1 MSKKLAIKGH
11 PTRGEEVIA
20 LLEMMGGINDREY
33 VGTNTWKD
41 EYYFLDNGY
50 IRAYDW
56 CDGIKFTLEEF
67 LWKYPYKVG
76 DKVVYEDD
84 NDIVVIS
91 EIIWDDTV
99 GDIFYN
105 VKRIDEDDCFLCP
118 PELLKPYKGIQSDN
132 METETHRGYYTTE
145 EETTNKSKKV
155 AWVTFWDNDF
165 ADKVELVLNGR
176 ELIQE
181 NGKWFVVKKKPK
193 YPETY
198 KECCDVL
205 NLAWNKCFVMFDI
218 DHNGL
223 TDEENNLYESL
234 IRLKRCR
241 DAYWKILGEEM
252 GLGKSWKPDWNGH
265 EFKYGLKFMGHRIE
279 KTSEMT
285 VSHVLCFPTEE
296 MRDAFYENFK
306 DLIEQCKEL
315 L

>member
-1 MSKKLAIKGH
+1 MGKKLAIAGH
-11 PTRGEEVIA
+11 PTRGKEVIE
-20 LLEMMGGINDREY
+20 LLEMLGGINDREY
-33 VGTNTWKD
+33 IGTNTWKD

-56 CDGIKFTLEEF
+56 CDGIKFTLEGF
-67 LWKYPYKVG
+67 WMKYPYKVG

-132 METETHRGYYTTE
+132 MEIETHRGYYTTE
-145 EETTNKSKKV
+145 EDTTNKSKKV
-155 AWVTFWDNDF
+155 AWFTFLDNDF
-165 ADKVELVLNGR
+165 ADKVELNLNDR

-181 NGKWFVVKKKPK
+181 NGKWFVVKKKPTYPNNFDDCFNTVADELNDNKDIEYFEYK
-193 YPETY
+193 YDLLD
-198 KECCDVL
+198 KFKQL
-205 NLAWNKCFVMFDI
+205 
-218 DHNGL
+218 
-223 TDEENNLYESL
+223 L
-234 IRLKRCR
+234 ICR
-241 DAYWKILGEEM
+241 DAYWKIAGEKLE
-252 GLGKSWKPDWNGH
+252 LDKPWKPDWNGH

>member
-1 MSKKLAIKGH
+1 MGKKLAIAGH
-11 PTRGEEVIA
+11 QTRGKEVIE

-33 VGTNTWKD
+33 IGTNTWKD

-67 LWKYPYKVG
+67 LWKYPFKVG
-76 DKVVYEDD
+76 DKAVYIDD

-132 METETHRGYYTTE
+132 MEIETHRGYYTTE
-145 EETTNKSKKV
+145 EDTTNKSKKV
-155 AWVTFWDNDF
+155 AWFTFLDNDF
-165 ADKVELVLNGR
+165 ADKVELNLNDR

-181 NGKWFVVKKKPK
+181 NGKWFVVKKKPTYPNNFDDCFNTVADELNDNKDIEYFEYK
-193 YPETY
+193 YDLLD
-198 KECCDVL
+198 KFKQL
-205 NLAWNKCFVMFDI
+205 
-218 DHNGL
+218 
-223 TDEENNLYESL
+223 L
-234 IRLKRCR
+234 ICR
-241 DAYWKILGEEM
+241 DAYWKIAGEEM
-252 GLGKSWKPDWNGH
+252 GLGKSWEPDWNGH

-285 VSHVLCFPTEE
+285 ISHVICFPTPE
-296 MRDAFYENFK
+296 MRDFFYENFK
-306 DLIEQCKEL
+306 NEIEQCKKL